1 MRNALTF
8 GVCLFL
14 ALAPLSGRADPLD
27 GGQNPVLMKVKD
39 LLQAKQAGQAVAL
52 LEAELKKQPLN
63 AQYHYA
69 LGYALELDKQPQ
81 KALEAFK
88 QALRLKPTFPGLANR
103 IKNLQA
109 SLGADSEVVPDD
121 PSLTPAQNKA
131 RALFRKAQKE
141 KGNGNF
147 DQAFELFTEC
157 VDLDIAYLGGNDEGM
172 IDAAL
177 THYDAKVKYSKDP
190 SAPLYQ
196 SIYRFFRGEREAA
209 EQGLTAFL
217 AGKPAP
223 ELAAVAEKWLK
234 TVRHQ
239 QTTEEALTAA
249 ARAEELKKRLEEE
262 KARAKATAAAPAVSG
277 QAAAPSGAPGAAASG
292 AVPVSTPPAVSP
304 ADEAEIALSASRA
317 YAPSDEVTGT
327 ARYKEAV
334 AQVKDSDPRVAA
346 AAAYRLGTFRVATP
360 EALEG
365 LSKALEADD
374 RTLVVTALEALG
386 KFGPGAAEAV
396 PAVLGVT
403 ESEIPGMKI
412 QSLLCL
418 GKIRANAQAAVPAI
432 VKCLKNENKLVA
444 YNAREALLRYWKDA
458 VPLLTEALSGAEG
471 PLKKAIQDIITTIT
485 GG

>member
-1 MRNALTF
+1 MRKTVTF

-27 GGQNPVLMKVKD
+27 GGQNPVLVKVKD

-63 AQYHYA
+63 AQFHYA
-69 LGYALELDKQPQ
+69 LGYAHELDKQPQ

-109 SLGADSEVVPDD
+109 SLGTDPDAIPDD
-121 PSLTPAQNKA
+121 PALTPAQNKA
-131 RALFRKAQKE
+131 RALFRKALKE

-147 DQAFELFTEC
+147 DQAFEVFTEC

-172 IDAAL
+172 IDAAI
-177 THYDAKVKYSKDP
+177 THYDAKVKFSKDP
-190 SAPLYQ
+190 SAPLWQ
-196 SIYRFFRGEREAA
+196 AIYRFFRGERETA
-209 EQGLTAFL
+209 ERGLTTFL

-239 QTTEEALTAA
+239 QTTEETLTAA

-262 KARAKATAAAPAVSG
+262 KARAKAAAPAVLDKGAPPPASG
-277 QAAAPSGAPGAAASG
+277 GQVAPGASRVAG
-292 AVPVSTPPAVSP
+292 PAVSP
-304 ADEAEIALSASRA
+304 AEEAEIALSSARA
-317 YAPSDEVTGT
+317 FAPSDEVTRT
-327 ARYKEAV
+327 PRYKEAV
-334 AQVKDSDPRVAA
+334 AQVKDTDPRVAA

-365 LSKALEADD
+365 LSKALQNDD
-374 RTLVVTALEALG
+374 RTLVTTALEALG
-386 KFGPGAAEAV
+386 KIGPGAADAV
-396 PAVLGVT
+396 PAVLEVT
-403 ESEIPGMKI
+403 ESELPGMKI

-418 GKIRANAQAAVPAI
+418 GKIRSNAPVAVPAI
-432 VKCLKNENKLVA
+432 VKCLKDENKLVE
-444 YNAREALLRYWKDA
+444 YNARDALMRYGKDA
-458 VPLLTEALSGAEG
+458 VPVLTESLSGADG
-471 PLKKAIQDIITTIT
+471 PLKKAIQDILTAIT